1 MEELIRD
8 LKYAG
13 RSLVRS
19 KGYPAAVIM
28 TLSACIGVNVAIF
41 AIVNSVLLRPLPV
54 PHSQDIALM
63 ANRYPANN
71 LSVALGTTLIGGK
84 RSRR

>member
-1 MEELIRD
+1 MEKLIRD

-28 TLSACIGVNVAIF
+28 TLSACVAVNVAIF
-41 AIVNSVLLRPLPV
+41 AIINSVLLRPLPV
-54 PHSQDIALM
+54 PNAQAIVLM
-63 ANRYPANN
+63 ANRYPKAGVGELNE
-71 LSVALGTTLIGGK
+71 SSPGD
-84 RSRR
+84 